1 MAFNKIFS
9 LKHIYFMNKSLL
21 VSLPFLIIS
30 CGYRSFYEASISC
43 EKWREEG
50 GTYTGVIEALKKNDN
65 NKNQPEFLFNETK
78 NNFPM
83 RKCQFDKETNQIL
96 GLKVLNREK
105 NKNYYF
111 PQGQRL
117 QNSPSN
123 LIDID
128 LKWEINKRFKY

>member
-1 MAFNKIFS
+1 
-9 LKHIYFMNKSLL
+9 
-21 VSLPFLIIS
+21 
-30 CGYRSFYEASISC
+30 
-43 EKWREEG
+43 
-50 GTYTGVIEALKKNDN
+50 
-65 NKNQPEFLFNETK
+65 
-78 NNFPM
+78 M
-83 RKCQFDKETNQIL
+83 RKCQFYKETSQIL